1 MWWEAEATEWR
12 VVGRRGRRGAS
23 NWKNVLFEGRVTSDN
38 APPIGEE
45 LAKSLR
51 AIYTDLFTGYGVI
64 IRSKLPPR
72 FSFLS
77 PARLLKKMNQVTA
90 FLLQTMKDTS
100 CQGATRFDTER
111 AQCEKGAATRPTDVA
126 QCVRFGNYF
135 SRVTNQKYH
144 THIRQTF
151 PRIFVAVSQLSKTW
165 EPNELHDVDTWQQQK
180 IQTHLSVKLEQVIEL
195 KIWDTNSLFRLL

>member
-77 PARLLKKMNQVTA
+77 PARLLKKWTKSRLSFCKQWKIHLVKAPRALTLSERSA
-90 FLLQTMKDTS
+90 KRPQLHGLQTSRSVSGLATTFHEWPIRNTTHTFGKRSLEFSLQYHSCPKPESLTS
-100 CQGATRFDTER
+100 YTIYTHDKKKKNSNSPFCQNRT
-111 AQCEKGAATRPTDVA
+111 
-126 QCVRFGNYF
+126 
-135 SRVTNQKYH
+135 SH
-144 THIRQTF
+144 
-151 PRIFVAVSQLSKTW
+151 W
-165 EPNELHDVDTWQQQK
+165 
-180 IQTHLSVKLEQVIEL
+180 IE
-195 KIWDTNSLFRLL
+195 IWDTNSLFRLL